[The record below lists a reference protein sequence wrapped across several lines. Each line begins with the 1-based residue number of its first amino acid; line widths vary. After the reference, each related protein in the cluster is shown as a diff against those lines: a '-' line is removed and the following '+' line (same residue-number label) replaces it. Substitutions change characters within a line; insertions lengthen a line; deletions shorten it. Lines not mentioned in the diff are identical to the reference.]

1 MTSLIFIRW
10 CRAGAPA
17 TITGISLHADLDSAR
32 EAIIQMRT
40 DHPNIRPDISDP
52 AENKAGGYQIPS
64 DSIHTKIL
72 KRLSAQGHLYFP
84 KDPETGVI
92 RDTQYTTH
100 IVPLFQKAGGMKN
113 LSLAI
118 IDTGHRSKRQ
128 IPFLSAP

>member
-1 MTSLIFIRW
+1 MTSLIFIQW

-17 TITGISLHADLDSAR
+17 TTTGISLHADLDAAR
-32 EAIIQMRT
+32 QAIIQMRT
-40 DHPNIRPDISDP
+40 NHPDIRPNISDP
-52 AENKAGGYQIPS
+52 AKNKAGGYQISS
-64 DSIHTKIL
+64 DFIHKKIL
-72 KRLSAQGHLYFP
+72 ERLSKQGHLYFP

-118 IDTGHRSKRQ
+118 IDTGRRRKRQ
-128 IPFLSAP
+128 IPFLPAP